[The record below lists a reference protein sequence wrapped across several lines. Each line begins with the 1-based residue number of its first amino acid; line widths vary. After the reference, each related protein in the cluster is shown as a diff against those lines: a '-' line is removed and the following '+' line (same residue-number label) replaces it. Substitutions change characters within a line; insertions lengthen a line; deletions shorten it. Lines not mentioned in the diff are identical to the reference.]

1 MLELYKVKFFFKN
14 TKNIFVKMMI
24 FQILPCLIFASLAH
38 RQNHLNQ
45 RMATIPIVDDNTVDI
60 LIDSD
65 ILPSDTDSLHH
76 QKRDFDFGNIFD
88 LNKEATVCETAF
100 GPQIGFTCDVCETLA
115 SKSNEV
121 RRKMRRKRSQRMKK
135 LHQNVK
141 KHCINILPCCIKLR
155 LYNIIA

>member
-1 MLELYKVKFFFKN
+1 
-14 TKNIFVKMMI
+14 MMI
-24 FQILPCLIFASLAH
+24 FQILSCYTFTLFAQRLH
-38 RQNHLNQ
+38 HHLN
-45 RMATIPIVDDNTVDI
+45 TNWPKLHDDVGI
-60 LIDSD
+60 LIDDD
-65 ILPSDTDSLHH
+65 IVPSPDFELLRH

-88 LNKEATVCETAF
+88 LNKEATVCETAI

-115 SKSNEV
+115 SKSSEV
-121 RRKMRRKRSQRMKK
+121 KRKMRRKRSQRMKK

>member
-1 MLELYKVKFFFKN
+1 MINLQ
-14 TKNIFVKMMI
+14 IFS
-24 FQILPCLIFASLAH
+24 CLIFTVFAH
-38 RQNHLNQ
+38 RPNH
-45 RMATIPIVDDNTVDI
+45 RMATIPILDDKTVDI

-65 ILPSDTDSLHH
+65 IMPLDSDSLHH

-88 LNKEATVCETAF
+88 LNKEATVCEAAF

-155 LYNIIA
+155 LYNIIAWKICLF

>member
-1 MLELYKVKFFFKN
+1 
-14 TKNIFVKMMI
+14 MI
-24 FQILPCLIFASLAH
+24 FQILSCLIFSTFAH
-38 RQNHLNQ
+38 RQNHRNL
-45 RMATIPIVDDNTVDI
+45 RMATIPIMDGNTVDI

-65 ILPSDTDSLHH
+65 ILPSDIPVDSLHH
-76 QKRDFDFGNIFD
+76 QKRDFDFGKIFD

-141 KHCINILPCCIKLR
+141 KHFINILPCCIKLR

>member
-1 MLELYKVKFFFKN
+1 MKFFRSKTSKIFLFK
-14 TKNIFVKMMI
+14 FSLKMMI
-24 FQILPCLIFASLAH
+24 FQILSCLVCSCFSH
-38 RQNHLNQ
+38 RQNHLNH
-45 RMATIPIVDDNTVDI
+45 RMATVPIMDGNTVDI

-65 ILPSDTDSLHH
+65 ILPLEVDSLHH

-88 LNKEATVCETAF
+88 LNKEATVCEAAF

>member
-1 MLELYKVKFFFKN
+1 
-14 TKNIFVKMMI
+14 MMI
-24 FQILPCLIFASLAH
+24 FHILSCLVFSCFAHKQNLNH
-38 RQNHLNQ
+38 R
-45 RMATIPIVDDNTVDI
+45 MTTVPIMHGNTVDI

-65 ILPSDTDSLHH
+65 ILPSDVDSLHH
-76 QKRDFDFGNIFD
+76 QKRDFDFGTIFD
-88 LNKEATVCETAF
+88 LNKGATVCETAF

-135 LHQNVK
+135 LLQNVK

>member
-1 MLELYKVKFFFKN
+1 
-14 TKNIFVKMMI
+14 MMN
-24 FQILPCLIFASLAH
+24 FQIFSCLIFTVFAH
-38 RQNHLNQ
+38 RPNH
-45 RMATIPIVDDNTVDI
+45 RMTTIPILDGNTVEI

-65 ILPSDTDSLHH
+65 IMPLDSLHH

-88 LNKEATVCETAF
+88 LNKEATVCEAAF

-155 LYNIIA
+155 LYNIIAWKFCWFEALIKEFTPK